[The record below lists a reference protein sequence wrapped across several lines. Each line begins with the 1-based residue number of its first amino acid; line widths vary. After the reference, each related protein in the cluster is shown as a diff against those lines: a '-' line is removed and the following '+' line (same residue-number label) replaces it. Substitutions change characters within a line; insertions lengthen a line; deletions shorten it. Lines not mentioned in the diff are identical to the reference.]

1 MLRIVLALFLLSFF
15 SNTGLAQE
23 KVVDNTS
30 VDLGIMSWEDIQKG
44 LKEKPAMHTGE
55 YHHRV
60 AQETEK
66 MHGGG
71 GKGKYHLLV
80 VLKNVKTGEQIS
92 KAEVKVEAF
101 AKLGPYKK
109 TITLKPMAI
118 DGLSSFGG
126 YMKLPFKV
134 SHTFTVSFRL
144 NKDEP
149 YKKVEFER
157 DIQ

>member
-15 SNTGLAQE
+15 TGTGLAQE
-23 KVVDNTS
+23 KVLDNIS
-30 VDLGIMSWEDIQKG
+30 VDLGIMSWEEIQKS
-44 LKEKPAMHTGE
+44 LKEKPAIHTGE
-55 YHHRV
+55 YHHWV
-60 AQETEK
+60 AQETAK

-71 GKGKYHLLV
+71 GKGRYHLLV
-80 VLKNVKTGEQIS
+80 VLKNAKTGERVTG
-92 KAEVKVEAF
+92 EVKVEAF

-109 TITLKPMAI
+109 TITLKPMLI
-118 DGLSSFGG
+118 DGFFSFGG
-126 YMKLPFKV
+126 FMKLPFKV
-134 SHTFTVSFRL
+134 AHTFTVSFRL